1 MEKFFTTEGAVQSD
15 IHYCLDP
22 LRRIN
27 IDELETLIN
36 ARKYFVLHAPRQTG
50 KTTSLL
56 ALRDYLNQQGRYVAV
71 YANVEVGQAYR
82 NEVSEVQKCVVEE
95 IGRRLSMVLKD
106 EWPKRLVT
114 ELIRESQANLSYF
127 MSTVC
132 TRLSKPLVL
141 FLDEID
147 ALVGDSLV
155 SVLRSLRSGYDQR
168 PEAFP
173 QSVILC
179 GVRDVTQSRIELSDK
194 SKIMGGS
201 AFNICSCSLRLPDF
215 TTENIRELY
224 LQHTSVT
231 GQAFDESCFPLI
243 WEATEGVP
251 GLVNAMAHELTDVMS
266 ETQNRNVHITSEM
279 VIRAKE
285 KVVHD
290 VFSHDRNFIAK
301 LNEESVRRVLQTL
314 LVNHVNEECHLQITD
329 EDIRLAENIGLV
341 KRDKPLR
348 ISNGIYQEVINLIFR

>member
-82 NEVSEVQKCVVEE
+82 NQVNEVQKCIVEE
-95 IGRRLSMVLKD
+95 IGRRLSMVLKED
-106 EWPKRLVT
+106 WPRKLVT
-114 ELIRESQANLSYF
+114 DVIREQQANISYF
-127 MSTVC
+127 LNTVC
-132 TRLSKPLVL
+132 TRLTKPLVL
-141 FLDEID
+141 FFDEID

-179 GVRDVTQSRIELSDK
+179 GVRDVCKSRIELSDK
-194 SKIMGGS
+194 CVIMGGS
-201 AFNICSCSLRLPDF
+201 VYNCSATSLRLPDF
-215 TTENIRELY
+215 SKEDISELY
-224 LQHTSVT
+224 SLHTIAT
-231 GQAFDESCFPLI
+231 GQVFDETCYHMV
-243 WEATEGVP
+243 WEATEGQP
-251 GLVNAMAHELTDVMS
+251 GLVNALAHELTCVMT
-266 ETQNRNVHITSEM
+266 ETKDKSVYISPKNVSKAIENIIQDIVTHEGDF
-279 VIRAKE
+279 VEKLHNDRA
-285 KVVHD
+285 
-290 VFSHDRNFIAK
+290 
-301 LNEESVRRVLQTL
+301 RRIIQPL
-314 LVNHVNEECHLQITD
+314 LGKPICADAFGQITD
-329 EDIRLAENIGLV
+329 EDIRYTEDIGLI
-341 KRDKPLR
+341 KRGKPLK
-348 ISNGIYQEVINLIFR
+348 ISNGIYREVVKRLC